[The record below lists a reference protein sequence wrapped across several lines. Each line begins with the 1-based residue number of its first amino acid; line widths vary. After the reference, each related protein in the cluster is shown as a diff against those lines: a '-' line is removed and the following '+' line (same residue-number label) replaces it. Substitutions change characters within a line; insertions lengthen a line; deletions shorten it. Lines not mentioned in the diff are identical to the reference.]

1 MEVCCAKLARL
12 GVVFLR
18 DLILCVGC
26 LVLEERVVGMAEA
39 E

>member
-12 GVVFLR
+12 GVVFFR
-18 DLILCVGC
+18 DLILCVLC
-26 LVLEERVVGMAEA
+26 LVLEERVVGMAEV